1 MGATGSSVARGNP
14 PGHRLDRPTLS
25 LVADRT
31 DALEQLAG
39 LTKEILYT
47 MALAMPRMVGT
58 MTALSFMG
66 PNMLGGALTR
76 NGIAAALSLLVYPI
90 VSVQIAE
97 ARLSALQFAG
107 AAAKEFLVGMLVGSV
122 VMVVFWSV
130 QAAGNFIDNQRG
142 ATMAS
147 SMDPMV
153 GEQSSPL
160 GLFMTHSMIAVFFA
174 TGLFNGFLGGVYHS
188 YELWPATSFWPS
200 MDTNVVS
207 FFVAQFMLIS
217 QIALLVGGPV
227 VIAMFLSELGLGFVS
242 RFAPQL
248 NVFFL
253 SMPVKSAVAT
263 LMLILFWG
271 ILVVFFGD
279 KLRALDIR
287 DVMEQLFP

>member
-1 MGATGSSVARGNP
+1 MGADCGSLARRTP
-14 PGHRLDRPTLS
+14 SARRLAS
-25 LVADRT
+25 LTPRVADRA
-31 DALEQLAG
+31 DPLEELAG
-39 LTKEILYT
+39 FTKEILYT

-66 PNMLGGALTR
+66 PSMLGGPLTR
-76 NGIAAALSLLVYPI
+76 NGVAAAMSLLVYPI
-90 VSVQIAE
+90 VSAQIAE
-97 ARLSALQFAG
+97 AQLSALLFAG
-107 AAAKEFLVGMLVGSV
+107 AAAKEFLVGMLCGSV

-130 QAAGNFIDNQRG
+130 QAVGNFIDNQRG

-147 SMDPMV
+147 SMDPLV

-160 GLFMTHSMIAVFFA
+160 GLFMTQSMVAVFFV
-174 TGLFNGFLGGVYHS
+174 TGLFNGLLSGIYHS

-200 MDTNVVS
+200 MNVDVVT
-207 FFVAQFMLIS
+207 FFVAQFVLIS
-217 QIALLVGGPV
+217 QIALVVGGPV

-253 SMPVKSAVAT
+253 SMPVKSAVAS

-271 ILVVFFGD
+271 TLIVFFGD
-279 KLRALDIR
+279 KMRAIDIR
-287 DVMEQLFP
+287 DVLERLFS